1 MAGKDAAAY
10 HWSPSIGM
18 PGTHMPAI
26 PGMARCWDARV
37 DFANLTAPQKP
48 LSAWEE
54 LCQTVLLSSEFAVI
68 E

>member
-1 MAGKDAAAY
+1 
-10 HWSPSIGM
+10 M

-37 DFANLTAPQKP
+37 DFANPTAPQKP
-48 LSAWEE
+48 LLAWEE
-54 LCQTVLLSSEFAVI
+54 LCQTVLLWPEFAVI